1 MVILSKEEKKRAERQ
16 ARRQKRCH
24 DPKKHREKVSVRSRG
39 NASETTKEMY
49 RETVNVF
56 NEWLEVERGMPEGFK
71 VQQGYPAPSLEEL
84 KPFIRF
90 YANSAKGRI
99 DDVPTM
105 RSTLLFAQRSVPGF
119 ELVTGN
125 EIPRNDSRDLYSW
138 VQKELVDEGTIADKA
153 KEKYNFMVADFKR
166 TMSPIVF
173 RPSV

>member
-1 MVILSKEEKKRAERQ
+1 MCANL
-16 ARRQKRCH
+16 
-24 DPKKHREKVSVRSRG
+24 
-39 NASETTKEMY
+39 ET
-49 RETVNVF
+49 R
-56 NEWLEVERGMPEGFK
+56 WLEVERGMPEGFK

-125 EIPRNDSRDLYSW
+125 EIPRNDSRDLYS
-138 VQKELVDEGTIADKA
+138 VRTHAHHTVIASDCFSGYK
-153 KEKYNFMVADFKR
+153 K
-166 TMSPIVF
+166 S
-173 RPSV
+173 